1 MLIESSEKEVEEA
14 EEAEKVAKREVS
26 PVEILIVFEQASS
39 VSRIWL
45 SVDGDVASNNRRR
58 LGDLS
63 IEIS

>member
-1 MLIESSEKEVEEA
+1 LLIESSEKEVEEA